1 MSTPRRRVRRPPPST
16 AATPKR
22 TRWRRPR
29 PVDSGQIGEDE
40 WAAASE
46 DEPTLTRVE
55 APTAIGAELARLL
68 GRPGWAE
75 RMGAAQVAGRWEA
88 IVGPE
93 LAQHCEPVRTAGR
106 VLTVRAES
114 AAWATQLRYFTTQ
127 IAQRVDE
134 VLGAGSVREVRIV
147 VGRLEGRPGDG
158 PEGGGPT
165 LTGGA
170 AGTDTFRHAGGHV
183 RDPDDPGP
191 SEEHR

>member
-29 PVDSGQIGEDE
+29 PVDSGQIGDDE

-46 DEPTLTRVE
+46 DEPTLTRVD

-75 RMGAAQVAGRWEA
+75 RMGAAQVASRWEA
-88 IVGPE
+88 IVGAE

-106 VLTVRAES
+106 ILTVRAES
-114 AAWATQLRYFTTQ
+114 AAWATQLRYLTTQ
-127 IAQRVDE
+127 ISERVE
-134 VLGAGSVREVRIV
+134 AVLGAGSVREVRIV
-147 VGRLEGRPGDG
+147 VGRLEGQGSG
-158 PEGGGPT
+158 QGEGRGPT
-165 LTGGA
+165 AGGRA
-170 AGTDTFRHAGGHV
+170 AGAGRVGHAGDHAG
-183 RDPDDPGP
+183 DPDDPGP
-191 SEEHR
+191 AEEQR